1 MKCNKCG
8 KEVSLASAYEYKNS
22 WICSD
27 CLIKTD
33 KQSTGMVFLAR
44 PLIDEYLNSIRDN
57 TLRGLIVSG
66 ITSAILAI
74 FLFSTTK
81 RNYEFAMSLAMV
93 IGIIAYFLFL
103 SILKRKEKGIFKTG
117 EILAGIIFGAVVGV
131 FSWGIMS
138 FIIAIIKNPAKIG
151 L

>member
-1 MKCNKCG
+1 
-8 KEVSLASAYEYKNS
+8 
-22 WICSD
+22 
-27 CLIKTD
+27 
-33 KQSTGMVFLAR
+33 MVFLAR